1 MLLVTE
7 ARPFRHPS
15 HPLGGGGPCCWGMG
29 LCGPPRRESR
39 GGADWLAAAAQFR
52 DLVMTPLGLLG
63 EILGVKYEDPEKK
76 EGGRIWAR
84 YDDGRE
90 APMEAMLVGVATM
103 GYRRAEEHQFI
114 ERARRE
120 CGSKY
125 EAIWQAM
132 EIPEEEELRLE
143 VLDLEGQL
151 RRPHAPARSPGRPQT
166 AGMSRASSRSLLGAL

>member
-1 MLLVTE
+1 MT
-7 ARPFRHPS
+7 
-15 HPLGGGGPCCWGMG
+15 
-29 LCGPPRRESR
+29 
-39 GGADWLAAAAQFR
+39 
-52 DLVMTPLGLLG
+52 TPLGLLG

-90 APMEAMLVGVATM
+90 APMEATLVGVATM

-151 RRPHAPARSPGRPQT
+151 QRPHAPARSPGRPQT